1 MGRKKNYAISEST
14 QDIGINLDGQ
24 ENPAGRARFLPP
36 RLMILFAVPSVVV
49 DTSPHQVRL

>member
-24 ENPAGRARFLPP
+24 ENPAGRARFLPL